1 MNISSTSNTP
11 RAVSEEEAARFLGI
25 SRSSLRK
32 GRMAGRR
39 AAQMSSPPFVKMG
52 RRVLYLIDDL
62 ETWLR
67 SLRKENDLRVETVQ
81 QLGSSRS
88 GPAL

>member
-1 MNISSTSNTP
+1 MNISSTSTTP

-62 ETWLR
+62 ESWLR
-67 SLRKENDLRVETVQ
+67 GLRNVNDLKAKPVQ
-81 QLGSSRS
+81 SAGRSRS